1 VEILTEP
8 FLERSGNMGLFDQ
21 VLGAFGGGSAETQ
34 GSGPLAVVQMLAS
47 HEGGIAGLLQKFQA
61 NGLGDT
67 AQSWISNGE
76 NQPVSGDMIHQ
87 VLGSDIVR
95 QIAEK
100 TGLPL
105 DQASNLIA
113 EHLPQVV
120 DGLTPNGQVEPGES
134 SIIAAGEA
142 MLKTRFGIG

>member
-1 VEILTEP
+1 
-8 FLERSGNMGLFDQ
+8 MGLFDQ
-21 VLGAFGGGSAETQ
+21 ILGAFGGGSAETPA
-34 GSGPLAVVQMLAS
+34 SGPLAIVQMLAS
-47 HEGGIAGLLQKFQA
+47 QEGGLSGLLQKFQA
-61 NGLGDT
+61 NGLGDI

-76 NQPVSGDMIHQ
+76 NQPISGDLVHQ
-87 VLGSDIVR
+87 VLGSDFVR

-113 EHLPQVV
+113 QNMPQVV

-142 MLKTRFGIG
+142 LLKTRFGIG